1 MTTENNQTR
10 NKNPFF
16 NQPYG
21 TPHNTAPFNEIKL
34 EHYEPAI
41 LEGIR
46 RENETID
53 QIVNNPEAPSFD
65 NTIAYTTPDNML
77 SRVTEV
83 FFNLLSAETNDAM
96 DELAQKMSPILTEHA
111 NNIMLNEKLFA
122 RVKQVYENH
131 GPLDAEEQMLLDK
144 MYEGF
149 IRSGVNLNAE
159 DKEKFRAISK
169 ELSQLTLQFSQNQL
183 KETNNF
189 MLHLT
194 NEEDLKGL
202 PDSAIEAARL
212 AAKEKDLDGWVFTLH
227 APSYSPFMTYADNR
241 SLREKMYRAANTIC
255 TKDNEYNNLDIVK
268 RIVNLRREKAQLLG
282 YRTYAD
288 FVLKQ
293 RMAENSEQVYRLLND
308 LLDAYLPTAK
318 AEVAEVVALAKKLE
332 GNDFDFR
339 AWDFS
344 YYSHK
349 LRMEKYNIDAEMLRP
364 YLELEQ
370 VKKGVFG
377 LATRL
382 YGITF
387 RENKDIPVYHP
398 DVHAYEVFDED
409 GSFLAVLYTDF
420 HPREGKR
427 SGAWMTSYKEQWI
440 SKEDGNSRPHVSLTM
455 NFTKPTE
462 EKPALLTLGEVETFL
477 HEFGH
482 ALHGIFANT
491 RFESLSGTNVYW
503 DFVEL
508 PSQIMENFAIEKEFL
523 NTFARHYQTGE
534 PMPDEL
540 IDRVVRSRNFNVAY
554 ACIRQVSF
562 GLLDMAYY
570 TLDKPFE
577 GDVMTFEREA
587 WKRTV
592 LLPQEKDTCMSVQF
606 GHIMAGGYAAGYY
619 SYKWAEVLDAD
630 AFSLFK
636 QHGIFSREIASRFRK
651 EILSKGGTEHP
662 MTLYRRFR
670 GQDPTIDAL
679 LERNGIRKNE
689 KKS

>member
-1 MTTENNQTR
+1 MTNETKQTR
-10 NKNPFF
+10 NENPFF

-21 TPHNTAPFNEIKL
+21 TPHNTAPFNEIHL

-41 LEGIR
+41 IEGMK
-46 RENETID
+46 RENETINK
-53 QIVNNPEAPSFD
+53 IVHNPEAPTFD
-65 NTIAYTTPDNML
+65 NTIAYHTPDNML

-83 FFNLLSAETNDAM
+83 FFNLLSAETNDDM
-96 DELAQKMSPILTEHA
+96 DELAQKMSPVLTEHA
-111 NNIMLNEKLFA
+111 NNIMLNEDLFR
-122 RVKQVYENH
+122 RVKDVYENH
-131 GPLDAEEQMLLDK
+131 GPLNAEEQMLLDK
-144 MYEGF
+144 MYDGF
-149 IRSGVNLNAE
+149 IRSGVNLCAK
-159 DKEKFRAISK
+159 DKEKFREISK

-183 KETNNF
+183 KETNGF
-189 MLHLT
+189 QLHLT
-194 NEEDLKGL
+194 NKEDLKGL
-202 PDSAIEAARL
+202 PESAVEAASL
-212 AAKEKDLDGWVFTLH
+212 TAKEKNLEGWVFTLH
-227 APSYSPFMTYADNR
+227 APSYSPFMTYADKR
-241 SLREKMYRAANTIC
+241 ELREKMYRAANTIC

-282 YRTYAD
+282 YRTFAD

-293 RMAENSEQVYRLLND
+293 RMAETSEQVYKLLND
-308 LLDAYLPTAK
+308 LLEAYLPAAK
-318 AEVAEVVALAKKLE
+318 EEVAEIVALAHKLE
-332 GNDFDFR
+332 GSDFDFR
-339 AWDFS
+339 PWDFS
-344 YYSHK
+344 YYAHK

-364 YLELEQ
+364 YLELSQ

-377 LATRL
+377 LATHL

-387 RENKDIPVYHP
+387 RENKEIPVYHP
-398 DVHAYEVFDED
+398 DVTAYEVFDED

-420 HPREGKR
+420 HPRAGKQ
-427 SGAWMTSYKEQWI
+427 SGAWMTSYKDQWI

-462 EKPALLTLGEVETFL
+462 DKPALLTLGEVETFL

-508 PSQIMENFAIEKEFL
+508 PSQIMENFAIEKDFI

-534 PMPDEL
+534 PMPEEL

-570 TLDKPFE
+570 TMEQPFE
-577 GDVMTFEREA
+577 GDVKAFEREA
-587 WKRTV
+587 WKRTT
-592 LLPQEKDTCMSVQF
+592 LLPQEPDACMSVQF
-606 GHIMAGGYAAGYY
+606 GHIMSGGYAAGYY

-636 QHGIFSREIASRFRK
+636 QNGIFSREIANRFRK

-670 GQDPTIDAL
+670 GQEPTIDAL
-679 LERNGIRKNE
+679 LERNGIKRNQ
-689 KKS
+689 

>member
-1 MTTENNQTR
+1 MSNEKNQTR
-10 NKNPFF
+10 HENPFF

-21 TPHNTAPFNEIKL
+21 TPHNTAPFQDIKL

-53 QIVNNPEAPSFD
+53 KIINNPEAPTFD

-111 NNIMLNEKLFA
+111 NNIMLNEQLFA

-144 MYEGF
+144 MYDGF
-149 IRSGVNLNAE
+149 IRSGVNLSAE

-189 MLHLT
+189 QLHLT
-194 NEEDLKGL
+194 DEQDLKGL

-212 AAKEKDLDGWVFTLH
+212 AAKEKNLEGWVFTLH

-241 SLREKMYRAANTIC
+241 ALREQMYRAANTIC
-255 TKDNEYNNLDIVK
+255 TKDNEYNNLEIVK
-268 RIVNLRREKAQLLG
+268 RIVNLRHEKAQLLG

-293 RMAENSEQVYRLLND
+293 RMAETSEQVYRLLND
-308 LLDAYLPTAK
+308 LLEAYLPTAK
-318 AEVAEVVALAKKLE
+318 AEVAEIIALAKKLE
-332 GNDFDFR
+332 GDEFDFR
-339 AWDFS
+339 PWDFS

-398 DVHAYEVFDED
+398 DVTAYEVYD
-409 GSFLAVLYTDF
+409 SNNHYLAILYTDF
-420 HPREGKR
+420 FPRKGKH
-427 SGAWMTSYKEQWI
+427 SGAWMTNYKEQWI
-440 SKEDGNSRPHVSLTM
+440 DSNGINSRPHVSIVT
-455 NFTKPTE
+455 NFTKPTSRR
-462 EKPALLTLGEVETFL
+462 PALLTFSEVNTFL

-491 RFESLSGTNVYW
+491 RFKSMSGTNVYW

-508 PSQIMENFAIEKEFL
+508 PSQIMENYATEKDFL
-523 NTFARHYQTGE
+523 NTFAQHFQTKKPIPE
-534 PMPDEL
+534 EMIQRI
-540 IDRVVRSRNFNVAY
+540 IDSSNFNIAY
-554 ACIRQVSF
+554 SCIRQVSF
-562 GLLDMAYY
+562 GLLDMAWY
-570 TLDKPFE
+570 TRNTAFE
-577 GDVMTFEREA
+577 DDI
-587 WKRTV
+587 RTYEQNV
-592 LLPQEKDTCMSVQF
+592 FSVTRLLPEIKDTCMSVQF
-606 GHIMAGGYAAGYY
+606 SHIMSGGYAAGYY

-630 AFSLFK
+630 AFSVFK
-636 QHGIFSREIASRFRK
+636 KKGIFNPEVAQSFRQN
-651 EILSKGGTEHP
+651 ILSKGGTEHP
-662 MTLYRRFR
+662 MTLYKRFR
-670 GQDPTIDAL
+670 QQKPTIEAL
-679 LERNGIRKNE
+679 LKRNGIK
-689 KKS
+689 